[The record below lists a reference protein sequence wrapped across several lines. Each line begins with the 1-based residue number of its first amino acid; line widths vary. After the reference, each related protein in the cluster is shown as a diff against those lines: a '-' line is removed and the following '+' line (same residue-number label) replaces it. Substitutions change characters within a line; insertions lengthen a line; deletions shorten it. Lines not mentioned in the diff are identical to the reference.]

1 MKVGLACNQYIR
13 ISGGGGGG
21 GAIGGAIRLD
31 DPASFLSKVAED
43 FIDVGAR
50 GEAVAAMLAEAVE
63 NVGSDG
69 PPLPLSHLRPLFLNR
84 TSHIGINH
92 TVSLAHRFLHY

>member
-1 MKVGLACNQYIR
+1 MKDRLACNQYIR
-13 ISGGGGGG
+13 ISGGGWGG
-21 GAIGGAIRLD
+21 GAIGGAVRLH

-50 GEAVAAMLAEAVE
+50 GEAVAAVLAEAVK
-63 NVGSDG
+63 NVGGDG

-84 TSHIGINH
+84 TSYIGINP
-92 TVSLAHRFLHY
+92 TASLAHGFLHY